1 MFDFVRSHTR
11 LFQFL
16 LLLVIFPS
24 FVLVGIQLDRL
35 GGADAEEVARVDGQ
49 KITRGEFDF
58 AHRKYVERMRQQMP
72 GVDVKLLDT
81 PEIRKQ
87 TLEGLVRDRVLD
99 RALQKFNLTV
109 SDRRL
114 IELMRADPNLASV
127 RGPDGNIDRDMY
139 LRVLAENGMSPV
151 EFEASYKRRQVV
163 QGVATSAFS
172 PAAPAS
178 AAFDAFFQQREIQVQ
193 RFDPKEYAAKVSPT
207 EADLDKFYKDPA
219 HAAQFQAPEQAGI
232 EYVVLDLEGLKKTVT
247 VPEAELK
254 NYYDQNAKKLYSEP
268 EERRASHILVK
279 ADKNAPAEERVK
291 AKAKAEQLLAEVK
304 KNPAS
309 FAEVAKKNSD
319 DPGSKERGGDLD
331 YFGRGA
337 MTPPFDEAVFALKPG
352 ELSGIVETDFGF
364 HIIQLV
370 DARGGK
376 TKPFE
381 QVRAQIEDDFRKQE
395 AQKKFAQIASDFTNV
410 VYEQSDSLKP
420 VVEKF
425 KLELRTAPA
434 VKRTPTPDTP
444 APLNNPKL
452 LDAIFSSDI
461 IKNKRNTDA
470 IETGPNQ
477 LVSAR
482 VVQHTPAR
490 TIPFADVKDKVREQ
504 VVAQQ
509 AAALARKEGEARLAE
524 LKKDPNAAMPGE
536 PIVVSRVS
544 AKNQPRQVVDA
555 ALRADASKL
564 PAVAGTE
571 TGDSGYAVVRVAKVL
586 GRDPVAADPQRA
598 QAQYAQAWGAAEVEA
613 FYNALK
619 TRLKV
624 KVDEKSVAVSTAA
637 SAPGK

>member
-11 LFQFL
+11 LFQFI

-24 FVLVGIQLDRL
+24 FVLVGIQLDSL
-35 GGADAEEVARVDGQ
+35 GGADNDEVARVDDQ
-49 KITRGEFDF
+49 KITRAEFEF

-127 RGPDGNIDRDMY
+127 RGPDGQINRDLY
-139 LRVLAENGMSPV
+139 LRVLAENGLSPV
-151 EFEASYKRRQVV
+151 EFEASYKRRQVL
-163 QGVATSAFS
+163 QAVATSAFS
-172 PAAPAS
+172 PSAPAS

-193 RFDPKEYAAKVSPT
+193 RFDPKEYATKVSPT
-207 EADLDKFYKDPA
+207 DADLEKFYKDPA
-219 HAAQFQAPEQAGI
+219 NAAQFQAPEQASI
-232 EYVVLDLEGLKKTVT
+232 EYVVLDVEGLKKTVS

-254 NYYDQNAKKLYSEP
+254 DYYKQNADKLYSEP

-279 ADKNAPAEERVK
+279 ADKNAPAEERAK
-291 AKAKAEQLLAEVK
+291 AKAKAESLLAEVK

-364 HIIQLV
+364 HIIQLN

-376 TKPFE
+376 TKPFDE
-381 QVRAQIEDDFRKQE
+381 VRAQIEDDFRKQQ
-395 AQKKFAQIASDFTNV
+395 AQKKFAEVASEFTNM

-420 VVEKF
+420 VVDKF

-452 LDAIFSSDI
+452 LDALFANDVVN
-461 IKNKRNTDA
+461 NKRNTDA
-470 IETGPNQ
+470 IETGPSQ

-482 VVQHTPAR
+482 IVQHTPAR

-524 LKKDPNAAMPGE
+524 LQKNPGAAMPGE
-536 PIVVSRVS
+536 AIVVSRVTT
-544 AKNQPRQVVDA
+544 KNEPREVIDA
-555 ALRADASKL
+555 ALRANAATL
-564 PAVAGTE
+564 PAVAGAE
-571 TGDSGYAVVRVAKVL
+571 LDGGGYAVVRVTKVL

-598 QAQYAQAWGAAEVEA
+598 QAQYIQAWSAAEVEA

-624 KVDEKSVAVSTAA
+624 RVDEKAVAASDAA
-637 SAPGK
+637 SAAGR